1 MAFWIATALIL
12 AALAT
17 ALTVLR
23 PGRTLPEQPVEP
35 VEEPLP
41 AAA

>member
-1 MAFWIATALIL
+1 MLIL

-23 PGRTLPEQPVEP
+23 PGRRTASEQPVEP
-35 VEEPLP
+35 VEEPVP